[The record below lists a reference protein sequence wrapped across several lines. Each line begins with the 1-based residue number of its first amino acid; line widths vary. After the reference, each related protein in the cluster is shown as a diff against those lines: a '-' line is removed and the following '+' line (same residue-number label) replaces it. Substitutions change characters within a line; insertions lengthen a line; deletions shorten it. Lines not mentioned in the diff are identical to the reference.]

1 MGRAMD
7 AAPRHPHP
15 VGRRVLRVL
24 AAGTL
29 GALALFLLR
38 DRAPPI
44 SQLAAALS
52 AANLGWLA
60 LAIAA
65 EGFSIG
71 MFARQ
76 QRRLLRAFG
85 VPMSMPRAGAISFS
99 RSAIANSMPA
109 GSALSAGFAF
119 RQFRASGAKAATA
132 ATVMIA
138 SGVMST
144 LALCGLYLTG
154 LLATLIGPLTNS
166 RLGLGLGLG
175 VGVALAGAGFGR
187 SRRHRTNPHLGRH
200 LFGAGVA
207 TDGWPRLSAALSRVR
222 EARDAA
228 RQVPRRHWTLAL
240 AAAALSWLADL
251 TCLVAVAWAFDLP
264 LNLRELALLYLGVQI
279 VRQVPLTPG
288 GVGLIEASLLAGLV
302 AADAPNAAAAAA
314 VVVYRLLSCWLI
326 ILIGAMTWV
335 GVLRHSRPA
344 DALPAADAPQPTPAD
359 AMPKPAHR
367 LRDEFSSAARR
378 QAPVDKR
385 PLTSAR

>member
-7 AAPRHPHP
+7 AALWHPHP
-15 VGRRVLRVL
+15 VGRRVRRVL

-99 RSAIANSMPA
+99 RSAIAISMPA

-119 RQFRASGAKAATA
+119 RQFRAGGANAATA

-154 LLATLIGPLTNS
+154 LLATLVGPLTNS

-175 VGVALAGAGFGR
+175 LGAGVALAGAGFGR

-200 LFGAGVA
+200 LRGAGMA

-228 RQVPRRHWTLAL
+228 RQVPRRHWTLAF

-251 TCLVAVAWAFDLP
+251 TCLVAVSWAFDLP

-288 GVGLIEASLLAGLV
+288 GVGLIEASLLAGLI
-302 AADAPNAAAAAA
+302 AAGAPNAAAAAA

-335 GVLRHSRPA
+335 GVLRHSRPG
-344 DALPAADAPQPTPAD
+344 DALPAADAPQPAPSRYGLEAGTPA
-359 AMPKPAHR
+359 AGR
-367 LRDEFSSAARR
+367 IQLC
-378 QAPVDKR
+378 R
-385 PLTSAR
+385 PLTSPR